1 MKDKP
6 TPHDSLISR
15 LFSSKKNVRDFMK
28 QYLPEDVRNE
38 INLKKI
44 SIDMSQYVSDELKK
58 YTSDIVIKTET
69 RKSEHAEP
77 AGVDIYILF
86 EDKSY
91 HDDKILMQLLRYMY
105 LMYQKDI
112 DEGRPCRVIIPF
124 VFYHGKSEWK
134 IPAEFSDQLNVGNAL
149 KYYCLNYR
157 YILFDTHRWD
167 FDEEKKTAISSNIEM
182 FTSIMLLKSAF
193 EKNMNFFTK
202 VVDFLRDNDF
212 IDIDRLHDNSHLI
225 ILLEYISQTRDMS
238 TEELRCIIDKTGIK
252 GDEIMPTLA
261 QRLEKQGIEKGKELG
276 KRLGKRLGVQHGILL
291 EKQNVLARQ
300 IQKKF
305 GLGKAEADL
314 IKKTHSTAKLEKAL
328 DLMVV
333 TDVKDEVLRELR

>member
-1 MKDKP
+1 MKDNP
-6 TPHDSLISR
+6 TPHDSLIAR

-28 QYLPEDVRNE
+28 QYLPEEVKNE

-58 YTSDIVIKTET
+58 YTSDIVIRTQT
-69 RKSEHAEP
+69 RKPEHGEP
-77 AGVDIYILF
+77 ADVDIYILF
-86 EDKSY
+86 EHKSY
-91 HDDKILMQLLRYMY
+91 HDDKTLIQLLRYMY
-105 LMYQKDI
+105 LMYQKDS

-134 IPAEFSDQLNVGNAL
+134 IPAQFSDQLNVSDAL

-167 FDEEKKTAISSNIEM
+167 FNEEKKTEISRNIEM

-193 EKNMNFFTK
+193 EKNMNFFSK
-202 VVDFLRDNDF
+202 VIDFLLENDF
-212 IDIDRLHDNSHLI
+212 IDIDRLNSNSHLI
-225 ILLEYISQTRDMS
+225 IVLEYISQTRDIS
-238 TEELRCIIDKTGIK
+238 LEDLSDIIHKTGIE
-252 GDEIMPTLA
+252 GDKIMPTLA
-261 QRLEKQGIEKGKELG
+261 QRLEKKGFEM
-276 KRLGKRLGVQHGILL
+276 GILAD
-291 EKQNVLARQ
+291 KHSVLTRQ
-300 IQKKF
+300 MQKKF
-305 GLGKAEADL
+305 GLTKAEAEL
-314 IKKTHSTAKLEKAL
+314 IKKTNSTAKLEKAL